1 MAQFLGLDASTQ
13 SLTAVLID
21 TVDGKIIHTC
31 TANFGKDLPEYAM
44 PHGYDDSGEGGEV
57 FSNPLMWLD
66 ALDLVLQ
73 RMVDDG
79 VDMSAVRA
87 VSGSGQQHGSVYL
100 SPAFRGKIGALEPTK
115 GLAAQL
121 ADCFT
126 RKVAPIWMDSSTSVE
141 CAEITAALGG
151 EQEVCSRSG
160 SVATERF
167 TGPQIRKFAKQH
179 PEQYAATDRIHLVS
193 SFFASILA
201 GADVA
206 IDRGDGAGMNL
217 MNLSLGD
224 WDVELLAATAE
235 DLRTKLPDV
244 QDSSTVTGTIAG
256 YFVERYG
263 FSADCA
269 TVLWSGDNPCSLVG
283 MGASRPGSLVI
294 SLGTSD
300 TVFSSMPE
308 AVFDPQGF
316 GHAFGNPMGGFMS
329 LTCFKNGSLAR
340 EAVKDRF
347 GLDWSAFDV
356 DALNAT
362 PTGNDG
368 LMMLPFFEPE
378 ITPRLNTGGIV
389 FNRDGEHTPAQW
401 VRAVLEGQ
409 FLNMRL
415 HSQWLGIAPERI
427 RLTGGASRNNGIA
440 QVVANVF
447 GVPVDRLETTEG
459 AGLGA
464 ALRAASACG
473 ESLDAMETD
482 FCKVDEA
489 FSMSPESGS
498 AEIYATMLPAYSKF
512 LATQHHV

>member
-1 MAQFLGLDASTQ
+1 MAHFLGLDASTQ

-21 TVDGKIIHTC
+21 TIDGRIIHVC
-31 TANFGKDLPEYAM
+31 SVNFGNDLPSFGL

-73 RMVDDG
+73 RMVDEG
-79 VDMSAVRA
+79 VDLSSVRG

-100 SPAFRGKIGALEPTK
+100 SCEFREKIGALEPTK
-115 GLAAQL
+115 SLSTQL

-126 RKVAPIWMDSSTSVE
+126 RKESPIWMDGSTSQE

-167 TGPQIRKFAKQH
+167 TGPQIRKFAKQN

-193 SFFASILA
+193 SFFASIMA
-201 GADVA
+201 GRDAA

-217 MNLSLGD
+217 MNLGRGE
-224 WDVELLAATAE
+224 WDDDLLAATAD
-235 DLRTKLPDV
+235 DLRAKLPDV
-244 QDSSTVTGTIAG
+244 CASSTVSGRIAG

-263 FSADCA
+263 FSADCE
-269 TVLWSGDNPCSLVG
+269 TILWSGDNPCSLVG
-283 MGASRPGSLVI
+283 MGASSPGSLVI

-300 TVFSSMPE
+300 TVFSSMPD
-308 AVFDPQGF
+308 AKFDPEGF

-329 LTCFKNGSLAR
+329 LSCFKNGSLAR

-347 GLDWSAFDV
+347 GLEWSAFDA
-356 DALNAT
+356 DALSET
-362 PTGNDG
+362 PMGNDG

-378 ITPRLNTGGIV
+378 ITPRVNTGGVV

-415 HSQWLGIAPERI
+415 HSQWLGIAPTRI

-440 QVVANVF
+440 QVIANVF
-447 GVPVDRLETTEG
+447 AVPVDRLETTES

-464 ALRAASACG
+464 AMRAASACG
-473 ESLDAMETD
+473 ESLDTLEST

-489 FSMSPESGS
+489 FSVSPESGA
-498 AEIYATMLPAYSKF
+498 AEVYPSMMSSFSKF
-512 LATQHHV
+512 LASRS